1 LVDVYDETGET
12 VALATILTMVKKLK
26 DEWGILYS
34 SKGWLHFLFLI
45 WSDLYIKKATLFS
58 VNGFCY

>member
-26 DEWGILYS
+26 DEWEIENVKLRIENFE
-34 SKGWLHFLFLI
+34 KTIFLQFYNFSLAQFL
-45 WSDLYIKKATLFS
+45 SESPF
-58 VNGFCY
+58 